1 MKDLS
6 RSSSTPTKRSSQS
19 HSRMTVPRWAKA
31 AVLRELKGL
40 ADPKVRAK
48 MGYFGVNVPK
58 AHGISAPVLHKF
70 AKHIGKDHRLAQ
82 QLWSTGNHEARILA
96 TLIGEA
102 DKVTAAEMERWAR
115 DFDSW
120 DVVDTACC
128 YLYAHTRFAWK
139 KAAAWSRRDAEF
151 EKRAAFSLVAY
162 LSYKDGEASDARFTQ
177 FLKVIEREAYDERN
191 FVRKAVNWSL
201 RNPAEPGSNSRG
213 GENQEAGFTSGAL
226 DRGGC
231 TARTEK
237 RRHTSAASAEGGLI
251 HMANANK
258 NGLKIRRAKSGD
270 APQLAE
276 LSGQLGY
283 PATEAQIRERLRGIK
298 PASDHAVLVAE
309 SPTNGVIGWLHVSKQ
324 PLLEME
330 IRGEVNTLV
339 VAEGQR
345 SLGAGARLL
354 AAAEVWA
361 RKHGCKGMS
370 VRSNVIR
377 ERAHR
382 FYERNGYEHYKT
394 QKSFRKP
401 L

>member
-6 RSSSTPTKRSSQS
+6 RSSSTPTKRFSQS

-102 DKVTAAEMERWAR
+102 DKVTAAEMERWVR

-162 LSYKDGEASDARFTQ
+162 LSYKDGEASDARFAQ

-201 RNPAEPGSNSRG
+201 RNIGKRNIRLNREAIRAAERIRKQDSR
-213 GENQEAGFTSGAL
+213 AARWIAADAL
-226 DRGGC
+226 REL
-231 TARTEK
+231 R
-237 RRHTSAASAEGGLI
+237 S
-251 HMANANK
+251 
-258 NGLKIRRAKSGD
+258 D
-270 APQLAE
+270 AIQA
-276 LSGQLGY
+276 
-283 PATEAQIRERLRGIK
+283 RLRRK
-298 PASDHAVLVAE
+298 AV
-309 SPTNGVIGWLHVSKQ
+309 
-324 PLLEME
+324 
-330 IRGEVNTLV
+330 
-339 VAEGQR
+339 
-345 SLGAGARLL
+345 
-354 AAAEVWA
+354 
-361 RKHGCKGMS
+361 
-370 VRSNVIR
+370 
-377 ERAHR
+377 
-382 FYERNGYEHYKT
+382 
-394 QKSFRKP
+394 
-401 L
+401 